1 MAEKSLVKE
10 EALIDGGG
18 AAAPELLLEL
28 LVGVPLLPHAATRS
42 AAPVAI
48 EVSAIFLLRRFNE
61 TTFAREPACM
71 STVRKIVG
79 RSSKTAAVSR
89 WHEQYAGID
98 EQAR

>member
-18 AAAPELLLEL
+18 AAALEELLGL
-28 LVGVPLLPHAATRS
+28 LLGVPLLPHAAARS

-48 EVSAIFLLRRFNE
+48 DVSAIFLLRRFNE

-71 STVRKIVG
+71 STLRK
-79 RSSKTAAVSR
+79 SPAAAQRQRPLTR